1 MINQFETKKQA
12 LDFLE
17 SIDWLTSHSNGKKY
31 SSNRT
36 YYLNH
41 GEYAKPAYYP
51 VKYKDGWAIKADYFY
66 YGGTVGARK
75 DGRMDD
81 ETFTELF
88 LTDD

>member
-1 MINQFETKKQA
+1 MINQFKTKKQA
-12 LDFLE
+12 VEFLE
-17 SIDWLTSHSNGKKY
+17 SISWLDSHSDGKKY

-41 GEYAKPAYYP
+41 GEYSQPDYYP
-51 VKYKDGWAIKADYFY
+51 VRYKDGWAIKADYFY
-66 YGGTVGARK
+66 YTDTIGARK